1 MAAPFREFRDKRT
14 GRTYTVRMLRPS
26 FLLWQVGAVE
36 QLAQVEQAESME
48 HLSPSLAYVNW
59 YDLPTP
65 TGQKPL
71 VARGVYV
78 MPYMVRVDND
88 PEWYAMVEFQNGD
101 LVKEYRQ
108 VDFKQIT
115 ISKGVNPITNTALPL
130 DAIRR
135 AALQVG
141 AVFGR
146 VFPPG
151 HSVPGESEVLPNGC
165 IIQKLTVG
173 EDDVEQ
179 IDIVGLTGHGKKLRI
194 YDPQSLREVLHHVNE
209 HKRLKTTGEE
219 TRSQLVY
226 VSDATGRPE
235 NTVAKMI
242 KRARKDLRGHEP
254 QTVTTTKKRKTRN
267 MRTKRPAKA
276 VRAAVAR
283 KHEPIESGR
292 KRK

>member
-1 MAAPFREFRDKRT
+1 MAAPFREVKDRR
-14 GRTYTVRMLRPS
+14 GSTYTVRMLRPS
-26 FLLWQVGAVE
+26 FLLWQAGSVE
-36 QLAQVEQAESME
+36 LAQVEQAESME
-48 HLSPSLAYVNW
+48 HLSPSLAHVNW

-65 TGQKPL
+65 KGQKPL
-71 VARGVYV
+71 TARGVYV
-78 MPYMVRVDND
+78 MPYTVTVDND
-88 PEWYAMVEFQNGD
+88 PEWSAMVEFQRGELVNG
-101 LVKEYRQ
+101 YRQ
-108 VDFKQIT
+108 VDFHQIT
-115 ISKGVNPITNTALPL
+115 IRKGVNPITNTTLPL

-141 AVFGR
+141 AVFGL
-146 VFPPG
+146 VYPPG

-194 YDPQSLREVLHHVNE
+194 YDPQSLREVLHHVDE
-209 HKRLKTTGEE
+209 HKREKTKGME

-242 KRARKDLRGHEP
+242 KRARKDLREQEL
-254 QTVTTTKKRKTRN
+254 QTKTTTKRGKT
-267 MRTKRPAKA
+267 
-276 VRAAVAR
+276 
-283 KHEPIESGR
+283 I
-292 KRK
+292 